1 MKKMLVVLLTLI
13 CMLGTSACEN
23 DSELEKIVW
32 DDIVLKE
39 YLPEPQSKNI
49 ELISNDEKWLCINVK
64 KISEDECYEYI
75 SWCENDYLFNV
86 DAENYETSLFAYN
99 QEGYYLSVVYL
110 EDESVLSIDL
120 QSPEFLEGSG
130 NESKENQ
137 TVDFVLDYEDAES
150 FEKALNNGETVKGK
164 VVQFDVDE
172 YEPDSAFGFNCWAGE
187 HLNFISKIEIDVTA
201 GDIIV
206 GRIIEEPSEKLGSWI
221 IYYDVLAINGIAVET
236 NSDEGFDDQSTSEII
251 VTMSEDDFMGMSYME
266 AENKLREMGFN
277 SFKYETLKS
286 SDLDHPD
293 DAIGAVEIKNWEFGK
308 GDFEVGDIFESDAIV
323 VLWYYVCNE
332 PVPKLTADNCA
343 DFKALLAL
351 KDPDDPSVGK
361 FASKYYGQTI
371 EFDGCVTA
379 MQNH

>member
-1 MKKMLVVLLTLI
+1 M
-13 CMLGTSACEN
+13 
-23 DSELEKIVW
+23 
-32 DDIVLKE
+32 
-39 YLPEPQSKNI
+39 
-49 ELISNDEKWLCINVK
+49 
-64 KISEDECYEYI
+64 
-75 SWCENDYLFNV
+75 
-86 DAENYETSLFAYN
+86 
-99 QEGYYLSVVYL
+99 
-110 EDESVLSIDL
+110 LSIDL

-379 MQNH
+379 MQNHEDYDTRWDVLIGAGDFDENKMRGPNFRLTDVSFYDMNVSGGDSISVGENIHVIANVDEYDSNTGLFEIDIISIEIR

>member
-1 MKKMLVVLLTLI
+1 
-13 CMLGTSACEN
+13 
-23 DSELEKIVW
+23 
-32 DDIVLKE
+32 
-39 YLPEPQSKNI
+39 
-49 ELISNDEKWLCINVK
+49 
-64 KISEDECYEYI
+64 
-75 SWCENDYLFNV
+75 
-86 DAENYETSLFAYN
+86 
-99 QEGYYLSVVYL
+99 
-110 EDESVLSIDL
+110 
-120 QSPEFLEGSG
+120 
-130 NESKENQ
+130 
-137 TVDFVLDYEDAES
+137 
-150 FEKALNNGETVKGK
+150 
-164 VVQFDVDE
+164 
-172 YEPDSAFGFNCWAGE
+172 
-187 HLNFISKIEIDVTA
+187 
-201 GDIIV
+201 
-206 GRIIEEPSEKLGSWI
+206 
-221 IYYDVLAINGIAVET
+221 
-236 NSDEGFDDQSTSEII
+236 
-251 VTMSEDDFMGMSYME
+251 MSEDDFMGMSYME

-379 MQNH
+379 MQNHEDYDTRWDVLIGAGDFDENKMRGPNFRLTDVSFYDMNVSGGDSISVGENIHVIANVDEYDSNTGLFEIDIISIEIR